1 MARGEEVVSRAIRFW
16 KLEGAGNDFLGLDG
30 RLGGF
35 KLNRKKI
42 TDLCDRRRGV
52 GADGVLVVEK
62 PKRRGAD
69 FRMRYYNSDGGEAEM
84 CGNGARCFALLARAV
99 SGRKGNVL
107 RIQTQ
112 AGLVTLQIRGQEVQ
126 VSMTEPTKLRLGK
139 KVVVAGRKLAIDFL
153 NTGVPHAVM
162 FVRSVRSVDVAQ
174 LGRAIRYHSAFAP
187 SGTNVNFVEIGRGN
201 RIHVR
206 TYERGVENET
216 LSCGTGVTAAALLSA
231 HNEKGFNTVRVSTL
245 GGNLSVEFNKID
257 DQHFDNIWL
266 CGPAELVFSG
276 VIEINS

>member
-1 MARGEEVVSRAIRFW
+1 MARGEKVVSRAVRFW

-30 RLGGF
+30 RAGGF
-35 KLNRKKI
+35 KLKRQQI
-42 TDLCDRRRGV
+42 ADLCDRRRGV

-62 PKRRGAD
+62 PKVRGAD

-126 VSMTEPTKLRLGK
+126 VSMTEPTKLRLGRK
-139 KVVVAGRKLAIDFL
+139 LVVAGRKLAVDFL
-153 NTGVPHAVM
+153 NTGVPHAVL
-162 FVRSVRSVDVAQ
+162 FVRSVRSIDVAKQ
-174 LGRAIRYHSAFAP
+174 GRAIRYHSAFAP

-206 TYERGVENET
+206 TYERGVEGET
-216 LSCGTGVTAAALLSA
+216 LACGTGVVASSILSNLRRGLRSPILVTTRGGD
-231 HNEKGFNTVRVSTL
+231 HLRVGFSMVNGQAREVTL
-245 GGNLSVEFNKID
+245 
-257 DQHFDNIWL
+257 Q
-266 CGPAELVFSG
+266 GPARIVYTG
-276 VIEINS
+276 VIHV

>member
-1 MARGEEVVSRAIRFW
+1 MARGEEVVSRAVRFW

-30 RLGGF
+30 RAGGF
-35 KLNRKKI
+35 KLNRQLI
-42 TDLCDRRRGV
+42 ADLCDRRRGV

-62 PKRRGAD
+62 PKVRGAD

-126 VSMTEPTKLRLGK
+126 VSMTEPTKLRLGRK
-139 KVVVAGRKLAIDFL
+139 LVVAGRKLAVDFL
-153 NTGVPHAVM
+153 NTGVPHAVL
-162 FVRSVRSVDVAQ
+162 FVRSVRSIDVAKQ
-174 LGRAIRYHSAFAP
+174 GRAIRYHSAFAP

-206 TYERGVENET
+206 TYERGVEGET
-216 LSCGTGVTAAALLSA
+216 LACGTGVAASSILSNLRRGLRSPILVTTRGGD
-231 HNEKGFNTVRVSTL
+231 HLRVGFSMVNGQARKVTL
-245 GGNLSVEFNKID
+245 
-257 DQHFDNIWL
+257 Q
-266 CGPAELVFSG
+266 GPARIVYTG
-276 VIEINS
+276 VIHV

>member
-1 MARGEEVVSRAIRFW
+1 MARGEEVVSRAVRFW

-30 RLGGF
+30 RSGSF

-42 TDLCDRRRGV
+42 ADLCDRRRGV

-139 KVVVAGRKLAIDFL
+139 KVVVAGRKVVVDFL
-153 NTGVPHAVM
+153 NTGVPHAVL

-206 TYERGVENET
+206 TYERGVEGET
-216 LSCGTGVTAAALLSA
+216 LACGTGVVASSILSNLRRGLRSPILVTTRGGD
-231 HNEKGFNTVRVSTL
+231 HLRVGFSMVNGQARKVTL
-245 GGNLSVEFNKID
+245 
-257 DQHFDNIWL
+257 Q
-266 CGPAELVFSG
+266 GPARIVYTG
-276 VIEINS
+276 VIHV

>member
-1 MARGEEVVSRAIRFW
+1 MARGEEVVSRAVRFW

-30 RLGGF
+30 RAGGF
-35 KLNRKKI
+35 KLKRQQI
-42 TDLCDRRRGV
+42 ADLCDRRRGV

-62 PKRRGAD
+62 PKVRGAD

-126 VSMTEPTKLRLGK
+126 VSMTEPTKLRLGRK
-139 KVVVAGRKLAIDFL
+139 LVVAGRKVVVDFL
-153 NTGVPHAVM
+153 NSGVPHAVL
-162 FVRSVRSVDVAQ
+162 FVRSVRSIDVAKQ
-174 LGRAIRYHSAFAP
+174 GRAIRYHSAFAP

-206 TYERGVENET
+206 TYERGVEGET
-216 LSCGTGVTAAALLSA
+216 LACGTGVVASSILSNLRRGLRSPILVTTRGGD
-231 HNEKGFNTVRVSTL
+231 HLRVGFSMVNGQARKVTL
-245 GGNLSVEFNKID
+245 
-257 DQHFDNIWL
+257 Q
-266 CGPAELVFSG
+266 GPARIVYTG
-276 VIEINS
+276 VIHV

>member
-1 MARGEEVVSRAIRFW
+1 MARGEEVVSRAVRFW

-30 RLGGF
+30 RAGGF
-35 KLNRKKI
+35 KLKRQQI
-42 TDLCDRRRGV
+42 ADLCDRRRGV

-62 PKRRGAD
+62 PKVRGAD

-139 KVVVAGRKLAIDFL
+139 KVVVAGRKLAVDFL
-153 NTGVPHAVM
+153 ITGVPHAVL
-162 FVRSVRSVDVAQ
+162 FVRSVRSIDVAKQ
-174 LGRAIRYHSAFAP
+174 GRAIRYHSAFAP

-206 TYERGVENET
+206 TYERGVEGET
-216 LSCGTGVTAAALLSA
+216 LACGTGVAASSILSNLRRGLRSPILVTTRGGD
-231 HNEKGFNTVRVSTL
+231 HLRVGFSMVNGQARKVTL
-245 GGNLSVEFNKID
+245 
-257 DQHFDNIWL
+257 Q
-266 CGPAELVFSG
+266 GPARIVYRG
-276 VIEINS
+276 VLHV

>member
-1 MARGEEVVSRAIRFW
+1 MARGEEVVSRAVRFW

-30 RLGGF
+30 RAGGF
-35 KLNRKKI
+35 KLKRQQI
-42 TDLCDRRRGV
+42 ADLCDRRRGV

-62 PKRRGAD
+62 PKVRGAD

-126 VSMTEPTKLRLGK
+126 VSMTEPTKLRLGRK
-139 KVVVAGRKLAIDFL
+139 LVVAGRKLAVDFL
-153 NTGVPHAVM
+153 NTGVPHAVL
-162 FVRSVRSVDVAQ
+162 FVRSVRSIDVAKQ
-174 LGRAIRYHSAFAP
+174 GRAIRYHSAFAP

-206 TYERGVENET
+206 TYERGVEGET
-216 LSCGTGVTAAALLSA
+216 LACGTGVAASSILSNLRRGLRSPILVTTRGGD
-231 HNEKGFNTVRVSTL
+231 HLRVGFSMVNGQARKVTL
-245 GGNLSVEFNKID
+245 
-257 DQHFDNIWL
+257 Q
-266 CGPAELVFSG
+266 GPARIVYRG
-276 VIEINS
+276 VLHV

>member
-1 MARGEEVVSRAIRFW
+1 MARGEEVVSRAVRFW

-30 RLGGF
+30 RAGGF
-35 KLNRKKI
+35 KLKRQQI
-42 TDLCDRRRGV
+42 ADLCDRRRGV

-62 PKRRGAD
+62 PKVRGAD

-126 VSMTEPTKLRLGK
+126 VSMTEPTKLRLGRK
-139 KVVVAGRKLAIDFL
+139 LVVAGRKLAVDFL
-153 NTGVPHAVM
+153 NTGVPHAVL
-162 FVRSVRSVDVAQ
+162 FVRSVRSIDVAKQ
-174 LGRAIRYHSAFAP
+174 GRAIRYHSAFAP

-206 TYERGVENET
+206 TYERGVEGET
-216 LSCGTGVTAAALLSA
+216 LACGTGVVASSILSNLRRGLRSPILVTTRGGD
-231 HNEKGFNTVRVSTL
+231 HLRVGFSMVNGQARKVTL
-245 GGNLSVEFNKID
+245 QGLARIVYR
-257 DQHFDNIWL
+257 
-266 CGPAELVFSG
+266 G
-276 VIEINS
+276 VLHV

>member
-1 MARGEEVVSRAIRFW
+1 MARGEEVVSRAVRFW

-30 RLGGF
+30 RAGGF
-35 KLNRKKI
+35 KLKRQQI
-42 TDLCDRRRGV
+42 ADLCDRRRGV

-62 PKRRGAD
+62 PKVRGAD

-126 VSMTEPTKLRLGK
+126 VSMTEPTKLRLGRK
-139 KVVVAGRKLAIDFL
+139 LVVAGRKLAVDFL
-153 NTGVPHAVM
+153 NTGVPHAVL
-162 FVRSVRSVDVAQ
+162 FVRSVRSIDVAKQ
-174 LGRAIRYHSAFAP
+174 GRAIRYHSAFAP

-206 TYERGVENET
+206 TYERGVEGET
-216 LSCGTGVTAAALLSA
+216 LACGTGVVASSILSNLRRGLRSPILVTTRGGD
-231 HNEKGFNTVRVSTL
+231 HLRVGFSMVNGQARKVTL
-245 GGNLSVEFNKID
+245 
-257 DQHFDNIWL
+257 Q
-266 CGPAELVFSG
+266 GPARIVYTG
-276 VIEINS
+276 VLHV

>member
-1 MARGEEVVSRAIRFW
+1 MARGEEVVSRAVRFW

-30 RLGGF
+30 RVGGF
-35 KLNRKKI
+35 KLKRQQI
-42 TDLCDRRRGV
+42 ADLCDRRRGV

-62 PKRRGAD
+62 SKVRGAD

-126 VSMTEPTKLRLGK
+126 VSMTEPTKLRLGRK
-139 KVVVAGRKLAIDFL
+139 LVMAGRKVVVDFL
-153 NTGVPHAVM
+153 NTGVPHAVL
-162 FVRSVRSVDVAQ
+162 FVRSVRSIDVAKQ
-174 LGRAIRYHSAFAP
+174 GRAIRYHSAFAP

-206 TYERGVENET
+206 TYERGVEGET
-216 LSCGTGVTAAALLSA
+216 LACGTGVVASSILSNLRRGLRPPIQVA
-231 HNEKGFNTVRVSTL
+231 TRGGDNVRVGFSMENGHARKVTL
-245 GGNLSVEFNKID
+245 
-257 DQHFDNIWL
+257 Q
-266 CGPAELVFSG
+266 GPARIVYTG
-276 VIEINS
+276 VIHV

>member
-1 MARGEEVVSRAIRFW
+1 MARGEEVVSRAVRFW

-30 RLGGF
+30 RSGSF

-42 TDLCDRRRGV
+42 ADLCDRRRGV

-126 VSMTEPTKLRLGK
+126 VSMTEPTRLRLGK
-139 KVVVAGRKLAIDFL
+139 KVVVAGRKVVVDFL
-153 NTGVPHAVM
+153 NTGVPHAVL

-174 LGRAIRYHSAFAP
+174 LGRAIRYHCAFGP

-206 TYERGVENET
+206 TYERGVEGET
-216 LSCGTGVTAAALLSA
+216 LACGTGVVASSILSNLRRGLRSPILVTTRGGD
-231 HNEKGFNTVRVSTL
+231 HLRVGFSMVNGQTRKVTL
-245 GGNLSVEFNKID
+245 
-257 DQHFDNIWL
+257 Q
-266 CGPAELVFSG
+266 GPARIVYTG
-276 VIEINS
+276 VIHV

>member
-1 MARGEEVVSRAIRFW
+1 MARGEEVVSRAVRFW

-30 RLGGF
+30 RAGGF
-35 KLNRKKI
+35 KLKRQQI
-42 TDLCDRRRGV
+42 ADLCDRRRGV

-62 PKRRGAD
+62 PKVRGAD

-139 KVVVAGRKLAIDFL
+139 KVVVAGRKVVVDFL
-153 NTGVPHAVM
+153 NSGVPHAVL
-162 FVRSVRSVDVAQ
+162 FVRSVRSIDVAKQ
-174 LGRAIRYHSAFAP
+174 GRAIRYHSAFAP

-206 TYERGVENET
+206 TYERGVEGET
-216 LSCGTGVTAAALLSA
+216 LACGTGVVASSILSNLRRGLRSPILVTTRGGD
-231 HNEKGFNTVRVSTL
+231 HLRVGFSIENGHARKVTL
-245 GGNLSVEFNKID
+245 
-257 DQHFDNIWL
+257 Q
-266 CGPAELVFSG
+266 GPARIVYTG
-276 VIEINS
+276 VIHV

>member
-1 MARGEEVVSRAIRFW
+1 MARGEEVVSRAVRFW

-30 RLGGF
+30 RAGGF
-35 KLNRKKI
+35 KLKRQQI
-42 TDLCDRRRGV
+42 ADLCDRRRGV

-62 PKRRGAD
+62 PKVRGAD

-112 AGLVTLQIRGQEVQ
+112 AGLVTLHIRGQEVQ
-126 VSMTEPTKLRLGK
+126 VSMTEPTKLRLGRK
-139 KVVVAGRKLAIDFL
+139 LVVAGRKLAVDFL
-153 NTGVPHAVM
+153 NTGVPHAVL
-162 FVRSVRSVDVAQ
+162 FVRSVRSIDVAKQ
-174 LGRAIRYHSAFAP
+174 GRAIRYHSAFAP

-206 TYERGVENET
+206 TYERGVEGET
-216 LSCGTGVTAAALLSA
+216 LACGTGVVAASILSNLRRGLRPPIQVA
-231 HNEKGFNTVRVSTL
+231 TRGGDNVRVGFSMENGHARKVTL
-245 GGNLSVEFNKID
+245 
-257 DQHFDNIWL
+257 Q
-266 CGPAELVFSG
+266 GPARIVYRG
-276 VIEINS
+276 VLHV

>member
-1 MARGEEVVSRAIRFW
+1 MARGEEVVSRAVRFW

-30 RLGGF
+30 RAGGF
-35 KLNRKKI
+35 KLKRQQI
-42 TDLCDRRRGV
+42 ADLCDRRRGV

-62 PKRRGAD
+62 PKVRGAD

-99 SGRKGNVL
+99 SGRKGNEL
-107 RIQTQ
+107 RVQTQ
-112 AGLVTLQIRGQEVQ
+112 AGLLTLRTSGREVQ

-139 KVVVAGRKLAIDFL
+139 KVVVAGRKVVVDFL
-153 NTGVPHAVM
+153 NTGVPHAVL
-162 FVRSVRSVDVAQ
+162 FVRSVRSMDVAQ

-206 TYERGVENET
+206 TYERGVEGET
-216 LSCGTGVTAAALLSA
+216 LACGTGVVAASILSNLRRGLRSPILVTTRGGD
-231 HNEKGFNTVRVSTL
+231 HLRVGFSMVNGQARKVTL
-245 GGNLSVEFNKID
+245 
-257 DQHFDNIWL
+257 Q
-266 CGPAELVFSG
+266 GPARIVYTG
-276 VIEINS
+276 IIYV

>member
-1 MARGEEVVSRAIRFW
+1 MARGEEVVSRAVRFW

-30 RLGGF
+30 RAGGF
-35 KLNRKKI
+35 KLKRQQI
-42 TDLCDRRRGV
+42 ADLCDRRRGV

-62 PKRRGAD
+62 PKVRGAD
-69 FRMRYYNSDGGEAEM
+69 FRMRYYNSDGGEAGM

-99 SGRKGNVL
+99 SGRKGNEL
-107 RIQTQ
+107 RVQTQ
-112 AGLVTLQIRGQEVQ
+112 AGLLTLRMSGREVQ

-139 KVVVAGRKLAIDFL
+139 KVVVAGRKVVVDFL
-153 NTGVPHAVM
+153 NTGVPHAVL

-206 TYERGVENET
+206 TYERGVEGET
-216 LSCGTGVTAAALLSA
+216 LACGTGVVASSILSNLRRGLRSPILVTTRGGD
-231 HNEKGFNTVRVSTL
+231 HLRVGFSMVNGQARKVTL
-245 GGNLSVEFNKID
+245 
-257 DQHFDNIWL
+257 Q
-266 CGPAELVFSG
+266 GPARIVYTG
-276 VIEINS
+276 VIHV

>member
-1 MARGEEVVSRAIRFW
+1 MARGEEVVSRAVRFW

-30 RLGGF
+30 RSGSF

-42 TDLCDRRRGV
+42 ADLCDRRRGV

-69 FRMRYYNSDGGEAEM
+69 FRMRYYNSDGAEAEM

-139 KVVVAGRKLAIDFL
+139 KVVVAGRKVVVDFL

-206 TYERGVENET
+206 TYERGVEGET
-216 LSCGTGVTAAALLSA
+216 LACGTGVVASSILSNLRRGLRSPILVTTRGGD
-231 HNEKGFNTVRVSTL
+231 HLRVGFSMVNGQARKVTL
-245 GGNLSVEFNKID
+245 
-257 DQHFDNIWL
+257 Q
-266 CGPAELVFSG
+266 GPARIVYTG
-276 VIEINS
+276 VIHV

>member
-1 MARGEEVVSRAIRFW
+1 MARGEEVVSRAVRFW

-30 RLGGF
+30 RSGSF

-42 TDLCDRRRGV
+42 ADLCDRRRGV

-139 KVVVAGRKLAIDFL
+139 KVVVAGRKVVVDFL

-206 TYERGVENET
+206 TYERGVEGET
-216 LSCGTGVTAAALLSA
+216 LACGTGVVASSILSNLRRGLRSPILVTTRGGD
-231 HNEKGFNTVRVSTL
+231 HLRVGFSMVNGQARKVTL
-245 GGNLSVEFNKID
+245 
-257 DQHFDNIWL
+257 Q
-266 CGPAELVFSG
+266 GPARIVYTG
-276 VIEINS
+276 VIHV

>member
-126 VSMTEPTKLRLGK
+126 VSMTEPTRLRLGK
-139 KVVVAGRKLAIDFL
+139 KVVVAGRKVVVDFL
-153 NTGVPHAVM
+153 NTGVPHAVL

-206 TYERGVENET
+206 TYERGVEGET
-216 LSCGTGVTAAALLSA
+216 LACGTGVVASSILS
-231 HNEKGFNTVRVSTL
+231 NLRRGLRSPILVTTR
-245 GGNLSVEFNKID
+245 GGDHLRVEFSMVNGQARKVTL
-257 DQHFDNIWL
+257 Q
-266 CGPAELVFSG
+266 GPARIVYTG
-276 VIEINS
+276 VIHV

>member
-1 MARGEEVVSRAIRFW
+1 MARGEEVVSRAVRFW

-30 RLGGF
+30 RAGGF
-35 KLNRKKI
+35 KLKRQQI
-42 TDLCDRRRGV
+42 ADLCDRRRGV

-62 PKRRGAD
+62 PKVRGAD

-107 RIQTQ
+107 RVQTQ
-112 AGLVTLQIRGQEVQ
+112 AGLLTLRTSGREVQ

-139 KVVVAGRKLAIDFL
+139 KVVVAGRKVVVDFL
-153 NTGVPHAVM
+153 NTGVPHAVL
-162 FVRSVRSVDVAQ
+162 FVRSVRSIDVAKQ
-174 LGRAIRYHSAFAP
+174 GRAIRYHSAFAP

-206 TYERGVENET
+206 TYERGVEGET
-216 LSCGTGVTAAALLSA
+216 LACGTGVVAASILSNLRRGLRPPIQVA
-231 HNEKGFNTVRVSTL
+231 TRGGDNVRVGFSMENGHARKVTL
-245 GGNLSVEFNKID
+245 
-257 DQHFDNIWL
+257 Q
-266 CGPAELVFSG
+266 GPARIVYRG
-276 VIEINS
+276 VIHV

>member
-1 MARGEEVVSRAIRFW
+1 MARGEEVVSRAVRFW

-30 RLGGF
+30 RAGGF
-35 KLNRKKI
+35 KLKRQQI
-42 TDLCDRRRGV
+42 ADLCDRRRGV

-62 PKRRGAD
+62 PKVRGAD

-126 VSMTEPTKLRLGK
+126 VSMTEPTKLRLGRK
-139 KVVVAGRKLAIDFL
+139 LVVAGRKLAVDFL
-153 NTGVPHAVM
+153 NTGVPHAVL
-162 FVRSVRSVDVAQ
+162 FVRSVRSIDVAKQ
-174 LGRAIRYHSAFAP
+174 GRAIRYHSAFAP

-206 TYERGVENET
+206 TYERGVEGET
-216 LSCGTGVTAAALLSA
+216 LACGTGVAASSILSNLRRGLRSPILVTTRGGD
-231 HNEKGFNTVRVSTL
+231 HLRVGFSMVNGQARKVTL
-245 GGNLSVEFNKID
+245 
-257 DQHFDNIWL
+257 Q
-266 CGPAELVFSG
+266 GPARIVYTG
-276 VIEINS
+276 VIHV

>member
-1 MARGEEVVSRAIRFW
+1 MARGEEVVSRAVRFW

-30 RLGGF
+30 RAGGF
-35 KLNRKKI
+35 KLKRQQI
-42 TDLCDRRRGV
+42 ADLCDRRRGV

-62 PKRRGAD
+62 PKVRGAD

-112 AGLVTLQIRGQEVQ
+112 AGLVTLQIRGQQVQ
-126 VSMTEPTKLRLGK
+126 VSMTEPTKLRLGRK
-139 KVVVAGRKLAIDFL
+139 LVVAGRKLAVDFL
-153 NTGVPHAVM
+153 NTGVPHAVL
-162 FVRSVRSVDVAQ
+162 FVRSVRSIDVAKQ
-174 LGRAIRYHSAFAP
+174 GRAIRYHSAFAP

-206 TYERGVENET
+206 TYERGVEGET
-216 LSCGTGVTAAALLSA
+216 LACGTGVVAASILSNLRRGLRSPILVTTRGGD
-231 HNEKGFNTVRVSTL
+231 HLRVGFSMVNGQARKVTL
-245 GGNLSVEFNKID
+245 
-257 DQHFDNIWL
+257 Q
-266 CGPAELVFSG
+266 GPARIVYTG
-276 VIEINS
+276 VIHV

>member
-1 MARGEEVVSRAIRFW
+1 MARGEEVVSRAVRFW

-30 RLGGF
+30 RSGSF

-42 TDLCDRRRGV
+42 ADLCDRRRGV

-126 VSMTEPTKLRLGK
+126 VSMTEPTRLRLGK
-139 KVVVAGRKLAIDFL
+139 KVVVAGRKVVVDFL
-153 NTGVPHAVM
+153 NTGVPHAVL
-162 FVRSVRSVDVAQ
+162 FVRSVRSIDVAKQ
-174 LGRAIRYHSAFAP
+174 GRAIRYHSAFAP

-206 TYERGVENET
+206 TYERGVEGET
-216 LSCGTGVTAAALLSA
+216 LACGTGVVASSILSNLRRGLRSPILVTTRGGD
-231 HNEKGFNTVRVSTL
+231 HLRGGFSMVNGQARKVTL
-245 GGNLSVEFNKID
+245 
-257 DQHFDNIWL
+257 Q
-266 CGPAELVFSG
+266 GPARIVYTG
-276 VIEINS
+276 VIHV

>member
-1 MARGEEVVSRAIRFW
+1 MARGEEVVSRAVRFW

-30 RLGGF
+30 RSGSF

-42 TDLCDRRRGV
+42 ADLCDRRRGV

-126 VSMTEPTKLRLGK
+126 VSMTEPTRLRLGK
-139 KVVVAGRKLAIDFL
+139 KVVVAGRKVVVDFL
-153 NTGVPHAVM
+153 NTGVPHAVL

-206 TYERGVENET
+206 TYERGVEGET
-216 LSCGTGVTAAALLSA
+216 LACGTGVVASSILSNLRRGLRSPILVTTRGGD
-231 HNEKGFNTVRVSTL
+231 HLRVGFSMVNGQARKVTL
-245 GGNLSVEFNKID
+245 
-257 DQHFDNIWL
+257 Q
-266 CGPAELVFSG
+266 GPARIVYTG
-276 VIEINS
+276 VIHV

>member
-1 MARGEEVVSRAIRFW
+1 MARGEEVVSRAVRFW

-30 RLGGF
+30 RAGGF
-35 KLNRKKI
+35 KLKRQQI
-42 TDLCDRRRGV
+42 ADLCDRRRGV

-62 PKRRGAD
+62 PKVRGAD

-126 VSMTEPTKLRLGK
+126 VSMTEPTKLRLGR
-139 KVVVAGRKLAIDFL
+139 KVVVAGRKVVVDFL
-153 NTGVPHAVM
+153 NSGVPHAVL
-162 FVRSVRSVDVAQ
+162 FVRSVRSIDVAKQ
-174 LGRAIRYHSAFAP
+174 GRAIRYHSAFAP

-201 RIHVR
+201 RIYVR
-206 TYERGVENET
+206 TYERGVEGET
-216 LSCGTGVTAAALLSA
+216 LACGTGVVASSILSNLRRGLRSPILVTTRGGD
-231 HNEKGFNTVRVSTL
+231 HLRVGFSMVNGQARKVTL
-245 GGNLSVEFNKID
+245 
-257 DQHFDNIWL
+257 Q
-266 CGPAELVFSG
+266 GPARIVYTG
-276 VIEINS
+276 VIHV

>member
-1 MARGEEVVSRAIRFW
+1 MARGEEVVSRPVRFW

-30 RLGGF
+30 RAGGF
-35 KLNRKKI
+35 KLKRQQI
-42 TDLCDRRRGV
+42 ADLCDRRRGV

-62 PKRRGAD
+62 PKVRGAD

-139 KVVVAGRKLAIDFL
+139 KVVVAGRKVVVDFL
-153 NTGVPHAVM
+153 NSGVPHAVL
-162 FVRSVRSVDVAQ
+162 FVRSVRSIDVAKQ
-174 LGRAIRYHSAFAP
+174 GRAIRYHSAFAP

-206 TYERGVENET
+206 TYERGVEGET
-216 LSCGTGVTAAALLSA
+216 LACGTGVVAASILSNLRRGLRSPILVTTRGGD
-231 HNEKGFNTVRVSTL
+231 HLRVGFSIENGHARKVTL
-245 GGNLSVEFNKID
+245 
-257 DQHFDNIWL
+257 Q
-266 CGPAELVFSG
+266 GPARIVYRG
-276 VIEINS
+276 VLHV